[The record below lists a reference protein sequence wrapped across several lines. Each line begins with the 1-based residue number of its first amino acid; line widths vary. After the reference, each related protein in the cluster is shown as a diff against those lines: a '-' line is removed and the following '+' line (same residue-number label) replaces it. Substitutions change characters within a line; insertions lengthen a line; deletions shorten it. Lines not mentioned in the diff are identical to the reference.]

1 MSSNNQ
7 QDQEYASSS
16 DSESCVEIV
25 PADSDLPKCESSEPA
40 VNLPASVAPELE
52 ADFWMV
58 TRQTQCGAT
67 LSERMMAFMK
77 ALNAAQTE
85 FAEKLAAISAG
96 ELARAKPA
104 AEEAAIYQEYWVQL
118 QLAMRLCRTWSQS
131 NKEMSAAIGQLIQP
145 MDRIVHNGRARLKD
159 SAIWN
164 VELNKALSIFHT
176 NIAKRQAKCYK
187 ALSVVMT
194 PEYFDQTPARKG
206 HAVRR
211 AAPTVSKYVEQIDEA
226 NAWLTKYMAQRPGL
240 KSKLEG
246 LESKRIEITRSALT
260 TFASQVKTM
269 GTVMTD
275 LATEIITGVANID
288 DSVCRSVFIN
298 TCRQMPTPHL
308 ERPALFEYTLPVP
321 ISELGIRPVRDP
333 RPVRQHMESLRRDEP
348 VRESH
353 ISSVSATPRN
363 ANGNRDDAALGK
375 RISSFATLIFGGQQ
389 QQQQQQQPQPQQN
402 RPVQVSSARS
412 SPAEP
417 EREEHFEE
425 ENDDEVVN
433 AARPNEEQITRFGNI
448 IVRNEQ
454 SDVSNLDKTM
464 MKTVRRTAA
473 VANINDI
480 DRSFANAAPSA

>member
-1 MSSNNQ
+1 MSSNNE

-25 PADSDLPKCESSEPA
+25 SAEADLPKCDSHEPV
-40 VNLPASVAPELE
+40 VNPAPLVLLEAE

-77 ALNAAQTE
+77 ALNGAQIE

-145 MDRIVHNGRARLKD
+145 LDRIVHNGRARLKD

-246 LESKRIEITRSALT
+246 LESKRVEVTRTALT
-260 TFASQVKTM
+260 TFATQVKTM
-269 GTVMTD
+269 GTVMAD
-275 LATEIITGVANID
+275 LAMEILTGVADID

-298 TCRQMPTPHL
+298 TCRQMQTPHL

-333 RPVRQHMESLRRDEP
+333 RPVRQPVESLRRDEP
-348 VRESH
+348 IRESH
-353 ISSVSATPRN
+353 LSRASETPRSVS
-363 ANGNRDDAALGK
+363 GNRDDNAALGK

-389 QQQQQQQPQPQQN
+389 TQPQPQQN
-402 RPVQVSSARS
+402 RVVHVSSARS
-412 SPAEP
+412 SPAETDP
-417 EREEHFEE
+417 DQHFDDD
-425 ENDDEVVN
+425 NDDDEVIS

-454 SDVSNLDKTM
+454 SDVDKNM